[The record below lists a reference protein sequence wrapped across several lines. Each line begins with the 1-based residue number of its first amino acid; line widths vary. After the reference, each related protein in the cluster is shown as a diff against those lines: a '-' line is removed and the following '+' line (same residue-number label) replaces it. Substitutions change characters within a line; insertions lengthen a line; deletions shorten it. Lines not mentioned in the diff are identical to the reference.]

1 VPDSKPVPD
10 LGAWLYPLLLMS
22 LALLVLV
29 GAAAALVTWWTRQ
42 SDNPR
47 VCRWRR
53 VLLTGDS
60 PGEPEPSAHRYL
72 RLAFGL
78 LWVVDGALQ
87 AAPDVPAGFRSSM
100 ADGLAASPAWFGD
113 LVTPAVELWARHPVV
128 ADATT
133 VWVQVGIGVL
143 LLIASRGPLLQ
154 IGLWASIGWSLLVW
168 VAGELVGGLLTDGAG
183 WLSGAPGAVL
193 VYLLAAALLLA
204 PWDWWRTA
212 RASRLARRAVAVWLL
227 LAAVLQASPGEGFWT
242 RAGLAGAFDDAA
254 ANRQPHPVS
263 APISAL
269 ASLAGRHPATLN
281 AVIAVLV
288 VAVAVS
294 LFVSGSTPVVVSG
307 LVVCTATWWLGQDF
321 GVLETA
327 ATDPNTAFALGLLLA
342 SALPAWRI
350 RGPGSVAVRV
360 GPSGDARAAW
370 RAGVGAAG
378 VAALLAPLTVVGLL
392 LGPPDSAALAADH
405 GGLVVLPERPVPA
418 FRLTDQD
425 GRVLTEDDLLG
436 TLTVVTFLDPVCSD
450 DCPIIANQLAEA
462 DRRLGH
468 LAGKVQIVAIDS
480 NPLFTHVADVRAFT
494 TSHGLADLAN
504 WHFLAGPAPALQDLL
519 ASYGVQVQVPTVG
532 MIEHDEGIY
541 FVGPDARTRSYLS
554 DGADDDLTS
563 GYAAA
568 VTREVR
574 RLLATDDA

>member
-1 VPDSKPVPD
+1 VPD
-10 LGAWLYPLLLMS
+10 LGAWLYPLLVTS
-22 LALLVLV
+22 LGLLVLV
-29 GAAAALVTWWTRQ
+29 GAAAALVTWWTRG

-47 VCRWRR
+47 VRRWRR
-53 VLLTGDS
+53 VLLTSDS
-60 PGEPEPSAHRYL
+60 PGEPEPSARRYL

-78 LWVVDGALQ
+78 LWVVDGVLQ
-87 AAPDVPAGFRSSM
+87 AAPDVPAGFRTSM
-100 ADGLAASPAWFGD
+100 AEGLAASPVWFAD
-113 LVTPAVELWARHPVV
+113 LVDHPVELWARHPTV
-128 ADATT
+128 ADAPT
-133 VWVQVGIGVL
+133 VWIQVGIGVL
-143 LLIASRGPLLQ
+143 LLVAPRGPLLQ
-154 IGLWASIGWSLLVW
+154 IGLWTSIGWGLLVW
-168 VAGELVGGLLTDGAG
+168 VAGEFVGGLLTDGAG

-204 PWDWWRTA
+204 PWHWWRSA
-212 RASRLARRAVAVWLL
+212 RASRLVRLAVAAWLL

-242 RAGLAGAFDDAA
+242 RAGLGGTFDDAA
-254 ANRQPHPVS
+254 ANTQPQ
-263 APISAL
+263 ALAGPISAL
-269 ASLAGRHPATLN
+269 ASLASRHPVPVN
-281 AVIAVLV
+281 AVIVVVV
-288 VAVAVS
+288 VAVAVG
-294 LFVSGSTPVVVSG
+294 LCVSGSTAVVVSG
-307 LVVCTATWWLGQDF
+307 LVVCTATWWLAQDF

-342 SALPAWRI
+342 SALPAWRT
-350 RGPGSVAVRV
+350 RVTSSVATRV
-360 GPSGDARAAW
+360 GPRADARAAV

-392 LGPPDSAALAADH
+392 LGPPDSAAVAADN

-418 FRLTDQD
+418 FRLTDQN

-462 DRRLGH
+462 DRRLGR
-468 LAGKVQIVAIDS
+468 LADRVQIIAIDS
-480 NPLFTHVADVRAFT
+480 NPVFTHVADVRAFT

-504 WHFLAGPAPALQDLL
+504 WHFLAGPGPVLQDLL

-541 FVGPDARTRSYLS
+541 FVGSDACTRAYLS
-554 DGADDDLTS
+554 DGADEHLTS

-574 RLLATDDA
+574 RLLATDHA